1 MEESTV
7 GIDYNQLK
15 VQEKI
20 LFYEDI
26 ILFED
31 ELADNGIAELRI
43 KMVHIL
49 LLSIEG
55 YMAS

>member
-1 MEESTV
+1 M